1 MSFAAPSEQI
11 DFLSSA
17 RSGSYVLFC
26 LFPSSSS
33 PKVDF
38 SAVEKVELG
47 VAANIHFLIQDIIV
61 IMFLFFVDCQKEKHI
76 CIESLK
82 PGQR

>member
-47 VAANIHFLIQDIIV
+47 VAANKGITLIFIQGG
-61 IMFLFFVDCQKEKHI
+61 FGL
-76 CIESLK
+76 
-82 PGQR
+82 